1 MLSLENAFPPLTPE
15 SAPMESPSL
24 RMGATSALAQPR
36 IPSSVFEGL
45 FVRGMEPHAGLARA
59 LATEGY
65 QPRCPEVDYPVNTW
79 KRCVFQARNL
89 VYGQLNDPDAY
100 RLLGRKL
107 TEGFANTLIGRVA
120 AVAMPMIGPAL
131 VVERLPRYL
140 SMMGRPDLQVR
151 LVSRG
156 MRERVASIPDI
167 HNPPE
172 FIAGA
177 LEVALELAHARPIIL
192 VEDRSPPGFRLNIR
206 W

>member
-1 MLSLENAFPPLTPE
+1 
-15 SAPMESPSL
+15 MESPSL
-24 RMGATSALAQPR
+24 RMGATSSLAQPR

-45 FVRGMEPHAGLARA
+45 FVRGMEPHGALARA
-59 LATEGY
+59 LDAEGY
-65 QPRCPEVDYPVNTW
+65 HPRCPEVDYPVSTW
-79 KRCVFQARNL
+79 KRCVFHARNL
-89 VYGQLNDPDAY
+89 VYGQLSDPDAY

-120 AVAMPMIGPAL
+120 AVALPMIGPAL

-140 SMMGRPDLQVR
+140 AMMGRPDLQVR

-156 MRERVASIPDI
+156 ERERVATIPDI

-192 VEDRSPPGFRLNIR
+192 VEDRSPPGFRLHIR